1 MKTVLVALIDAFWH
15 TVRVL
20 GFAPCHCS
28 AENWHSRGCK
38 YWLWWALINRYREKQ
53 TQRKRKSNLMGNLGK
68 CLGKPGDI
76 SLYTLYKTITR
87 CRAQLL
93 DSIKEKILTEKV
105 NTPSEFWH
113 SLFLMYS
120 AAGSSLSRFEICAF
134 IGVRVGRRW
143 AADQWDP
150 GGYLSPGAATL
161 PLRG

>member
-1 MKTVLVALIDAFWH
+1 MLRTGIPEDANIGCGGPQS
-15 TVRVL
+15 TGTGRNR
-20 GFAPCHCS
+20 P
-28 AENWHSRGCK
+28 RG
-38 YWLWWALINRYREKQ
+38 RG
-53 TQRKRKSNLMGNLGK
+53 KSNLMGNLGK
-68 CLGKPGDI
+68 CLAKPGDI

-134 IGVRVGRRW
+134 IAVRVGRR
-143 AADQWDP
+143 
-150 GGYLSPGAATL
+150 
-161 PLRG
+161 